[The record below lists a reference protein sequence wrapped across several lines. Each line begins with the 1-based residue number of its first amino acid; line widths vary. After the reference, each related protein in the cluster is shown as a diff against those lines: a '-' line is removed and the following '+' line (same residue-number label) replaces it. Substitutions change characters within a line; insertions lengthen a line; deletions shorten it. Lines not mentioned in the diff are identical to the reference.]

1 MELSD
6 ERTKFRTK
14 KAPEHAAGP
23 TFLLLLMIALGVDSE
38 CEHRAVVEA
47 GTRFRMT
54 GGKGFWQQ
62 LLIFTSLE
70 KHRGKTGHLDN
81 SYICQVKK

>member
-23 TFLLLLMIALGVDSE
+23 IFLLLLMIALGVDFE
-38 CEHRAVVEA
+38 CEHRAVVGA
-47 GTRFRMT
+47 
-54 GGKGFWQQ
+54 
-62 LLIFTSLE
+62 
-70 KHRGKTGHLDN
+70 
-81 SYICQVKK
+81 